1 MSLKKLYIELTNKCN
16 LNCSICYRKSWKD
29 KLCDMDRGL
38 FNKIY
43 EETRDIKNLKSIVLG
58 GIGEP
63 TVSPLIYEAIR
74 VFKNYDLT
82 ITTNGTLMDDGL
94 IKLIVKHVN
103 NIIVS
108 IDGLQDNL
116 EKIRGIDLN
125 TVIDNIGRIVAEK
138 ERAKK
143 KAPILNIQF
152 VASEDNIDDIFQL
165 IDLGETM
172 KVDGIIIS
180 NLLPQTGDY
189 KDKILYKRYE
199 NNSLKNLLQRL
210 NSYALSKGMRT
221 VLASYELK
229 TERRC
234 NFIDDDTT
242 YVTSS
247 GDIVPCYRLAHTYK
261 EYVFGRE
268 KLVKKYIFGNLKS
281 KSLMDIWNDETYMK
295 FRSVVYNNLY
305 PSCIDCDLAEGCDM
319 VNDTEMDCY
328 GNSPSCG
335 DCLWARKFIICP

>member
-1 MSLKKLYIELTNKCN
+1 MPLKKLYIELTNKCN

-29 KLCDMDRGL
+29 ELRDMDRGL
-38 FNKIY
+38 FDKVCK
-43 EETRDIKNLKSIVLG
+43 EARDIKTLKSVVLG

-63 TVSPLIYEAIR
+63 TYSPLIYDAIR
-74 VFKNYDLT
+74 LFQDYDLT
-82 ITTNGTLMDDGL
+82 ITTNGTLMDDDL

-108 IDGLQDNL
+108 IDGLKDNL

-125 TVIDNIGRIVAEK
+125 IVIDNIARIVEER
-138 ERAKK
+138 ERATKK
-143 KAPILNIQF
+143 RLALNIQF
-152 VASEDNIDDIFQL
+152 VASEDNIDDIFEL
-165 IDLGETM
+165 IDLGKEM

-180 NLLPQTGDY
+180 NLLPQTLDY
-189 KDKILYKRYE
+189 KGKILYKRYE
-199 NNSLKNLLQRL
+199 NKSLKNLFQRL
-210 NSYALSKGMRT
+210 NSYALSKGIKT
-221 VLASYELK
+221 VLPSYELK

-234 NFIDDDTT
+234 NFIEDDAT
-242 YVTSS
+242 YISSS
-247 GDIVPCYRLAHTYK
+247 GDIVPCYRLGHTYK

-268 KLVKKYIFGNLKS
+268 KLVKKYTFGNLKS
-281 KSLMDIWNDETYMK
+281 KDLMGIWNDEVFMK

-305 PSCIDCDLAEGCDM
+305 PSCIDCDLVEGCDM